1 MLTALRATSSTAA
14 VISLTAAA
22 ACSISRPCN
31 CRLLLV
37 WLLTALSSSEE
48 LATRSTEAAMCLT
61 MPLRLCCI
69 SCMLSITLPSA
80 LA

>member
-14 VISLTAAA
+14 VIWFTAVA
-22 ACSISRPCN
+22 ACSISSPCN

-48 LATRSTEAAMCLT
+48 LATWSTDVAMCLT
-61 MPLRLCCI
+61 MAFRLCCI
-69 SCMLSITLPSA
+69 
-80 LA
+80 